1 MKYSVS
7 TMFDRETWQVYG
19 ENWLRQARSLSLD
32 GYVVDAGLDDDAVAK
47 VKGMGFMCLPAQ
59 TGSPDRSNI
68 FEPFVKAMSPGETCL
83 WVQPYV
89 KPISG
94 LSTGADLMCETS
106 HINVDSLASIVINL
120 YDRAAMTHS
129 LEEKIRAVHGAYLST
144 RYILGSHDFWVGF
157 LGCQNYLSKRQYLV
171 QAWPAED
178 LVLNFFVAFANSFSV
193 EVKPYPEATA
203 DSVDGE

>member
-68 FEPFVKAMSPGETCL
+68 FEPFVKAWKAKKQKDGSKA
-83 WVQPYV
+83 V
-89 KPISG
+89 ISR
-94 LSTGADLMCETS
+94 A
-106 HINVDSLASIVINL
+106 SLIHL
-120 YDRAAMTHS
+120 QTKDHR
-129 LEEKIRAVHGAYLST
+129 R
-144 RYILGSHDFWVGF
+144 
-157 LGCQNYLSKRQYLV
+157 
-171 QAWPAED
+171 
-178 LVLNFFVAFANSFSV
+178 
-193 EVKPYPEATA
+193 
-203 DSVDGE
+203 